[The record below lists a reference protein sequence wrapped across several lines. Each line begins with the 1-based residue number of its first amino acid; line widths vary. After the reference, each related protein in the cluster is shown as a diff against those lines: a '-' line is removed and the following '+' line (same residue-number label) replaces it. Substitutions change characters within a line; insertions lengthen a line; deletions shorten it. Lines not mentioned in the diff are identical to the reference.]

1 MRPLVVLGA
10 TGSIGRQTL
19 EVAAHLGWP
28 VVGLAAK
35 RPSTELAALAKA
47 HPDAAIAVAG
57 GSREERDEFWAVL
70 KGRSRGEGAEAVAA
84 LAATP
89 GALIVNGIV
98 GVAGLAS
105 TIAALETGNR
115 LALANKESLVVAGA
129 LVNKTLEKGG
139 GELIPVDSE
148 HSALFQCLQGENR
161 AEVSRLILTA
171 SGGPFRG
178 WPVERLAE
186 VSPAAALAHPTWEMG
201 RRITIDS
208 ATLMNKGFEV
218 IEAHALFGIP
228 FDRIEVIV
236 HPQSIL
242 HSLVGFVDGSL
253 KAHLGVTD
261 MRIPIQYA
269 LTFPERSPGLM
280 PDFDLTG
287 HNLTFEAADRASFPA
302 LDLAVAAGLAGG
314 SAPATLN
321 AADEIAVAAFLQ
333 GRLGFTGI
341 TEVVE
346 STLAAAE
353 MLPSE
358 TLDEVLEA
366 DSEAR
371 RLAAS
376 LLSGVC

>member
-1 MRPLVVLGA
+1 
-10 TGSIGRQTL
+10 
-19 EVAAHLGWP
+19 
-28 VVGLAAK
+28 VVGLAAR
-35 RPSTELAALAKA
+35 RPSADLAVLAKA
-47 HPDAAIAVAG
+47 HPDAAVVVAG
-57 GSREERDEFWAVL
+57 GSKEERRQFWGDL
-70 KGRSRGEGAEAVAA
+70 EGRSSGEGADAVAA

-105 TIAALETGNR
+105 TVSALEAGNR
-115 LALANKESLVVAGA
+115 VALANKESLVVAGP
-129 LVNKTLEKGG
+129 LIKSVLEKGS

-148 HSALFQCLQGENR
+148 HSALFQCLNGER
-161 AEVSRLILTA
+161 QAEVSRLILTA

-178 WPVERLAE
+178 WSVERLAE
-186 VSPAAALAHPTWEMG
+186 VGPSEALAHPTWEMG
-201 RRITIDS
+201 RRITVDS

-218 IEAHALFGIP
+218 IEAHALFDIP

-242 HSLVGFVDGSL
+242 HSLVGFVDGSF

-269 LTFPERSPGLM
+269 FTFPERGPGLT
-280 PDFDLTG
+280 PDFDLVG
-287 HNLTFEAADRASFPA
+287 CILTFEAADRASFPA
-302 LDLAVAAGLAGG
+302 LDLAIGAGLAGG
-314 SAPATLN
+314 SAPPTLN
-321 AADEIAVAAFLQ
+321 AADEIAVEAFLQ
-333 GRLGFTGI
+333 GRLGFVGI

-346 STLAAAE
+346 RTMAAAE
-353 MLPSE
+353 SLPTE

-366 DSEAR
+366 DREAR

-376 LLSGVC
+376 MLGGVC

>member
-1 MRPLVVLGA
+1 
-10 TGSIGRQTL
+10 
-19 EVAAHLGWP
+19 
-28 VVGLAAK
+28 
-35 RPSTELAALAKA
+35 
-47 HPDAAIAVAG
+47 
-57 GSREERDEFWAVL
+57 
-70 KGRSRGEGAEAVAA
+70 
-84 LAATP
+84 
-89 GALIVNGIV
+89 
-98 GVAGLAS
+98 
-105 TIAALETGNR
+105 
-115 LALANKESLVVAGA
+115 
-129 LVNKTLEKGG
+129 
-139 GELIPVDSE
+139 
-148 HSALFQCLQGENR
+148 
-161 AEVSRLILTA
+161 
-171 SGGPFRG
+171 
-178 WPVERLAE
+178 
-186 VSPAAALAHPTWEMG
+186 
-201 RRITIDS
+201 
-208 ATLMNKGFEV
+208 
-218 IEAHALFGIP
+218 
-228 FDRIEVIV
+228 
-236 HPQSIL
+236 
-242 HSLVGFVDGSL
+242 LVGFVDGSL
-253 KAHLGVTD
+253 KAHLGLTD